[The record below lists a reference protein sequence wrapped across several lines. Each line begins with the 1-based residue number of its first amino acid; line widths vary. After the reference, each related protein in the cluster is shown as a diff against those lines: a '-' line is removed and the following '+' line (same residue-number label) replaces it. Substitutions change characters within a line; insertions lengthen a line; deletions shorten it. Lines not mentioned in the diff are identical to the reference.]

1 MQRFVSKS
9 PQTDTDTPRPIPGL
23 GLLSVTAALT
33 LLATMYMVALVGA
46 LLFKF
51 LCLVATFDDW
61 VISRRVAL
69 ARLPTCMKRYTAI
82 RLRHQS
88 YSMPN

>member
-1 MQRFVSKS
+1 MHRFASKS

-23 GLLSVTAALT
+23 GLLSVTAALA
-33 LLATMYMVALVGA
+33 LLATIYIVALAGA

-51 LCLVATFDDW
+51 LCLVAMFDDW
-61 VISRRVAL
+61 IISRRITL
-69 ARLPTCMKRYTAI
+69 ARSPTFVKQYTAI
-82 RLRHQS
+82 RLRHHW